1 MDLSYNVTKRNK
13 GATDRR
19 LATDYISQEMTAKP
33 ASFTGGHFCVR

>member
-1 MDLSYNVTKRNK
+1 MKSRKHK

-19 LATDYISQEMTAKP
+19 LATVYISQEMTAKP